1 MFASLATAAAAA
13 VTLGALPYIHIPN
26 PELPSLPGIGRIPI
40 QVFGIIVAAGV
51 FIGVEI
57 CARYARRRAVDEDDF
72 RSLVGWV
79 IISGFIGA
87 HVFDV
92 LAYQSDKIASD
103 PLIFLKIWAGIS
115 SYGGVLGAVVGYL
128 IFLKR
133 HPGRWPALWADICVS
148 GFVTGFTIGRIG
160 CTVVSDHVGRQTDF
174 VLGMDYPASF
184 VNSHLHVNEA
194 MRLHNLGLYELLYLI
209 PVNVLVLLLAFKKQK
224 LPASFLT
231 ILTGALY
238 APVRFYL
245 DFLRLDDSDPR
256 YGGLTFAQWVSIGV
270 FVASIVAA
278 FVVAR
283 KGRVAPLAEELGG
296 RQGGY
301 REGVTAPMVVVSD
314 GKPASGK
321 PKAARKA

>member
-1 MFASLATAAAAA
+1 MLASLATAAAAA

-51 FIGVEI
+51 FIGAEI
-57 CARYARRRAVDEDDF
+57 AARYARRRAVDEDDV

-79 IISGFIGA
+79 VLCGFIGA

-103 PLIFLKIWAGIS
+103 PLLFLKVWAGIS
-115 SYGGVLGAVVGYL
+115 SYGGFLGGVVGFL

-133 HPGRWPALWADICVS
+133 HPGRWPAVFADICVV
-148 GFVTGFTIGRIG
+148 GFLPGFTIGRIG
-160 CTVVSDHVGRQTDF
+160 CTVVSDHIGRKTDF

-209 PVNVLVLLLAFKKQK
+209 PVNVLVLWLAFKRPKV
-224 LPASFLT
+224 PAAMVSV
-231 ILTGALY
+231 LTGALY
-238 APVRFYL
+238 APVRFFL

-256 YGGLTFAQWVSIGV
+256 YGGLTFAQWVSIAV
-270 FVASIVAA
+270 FVVSIVAA
-278 FVVAR
+278 FVVSR
-283 KGRVAPLAEELGG
+283 RGKPAPLAEELGG

-301 REGVTAPMVVVSD
+301 RDSATAPMVVVADSKATG
-314 GKPASGK
+314 GKAK
-321 PKAARKA
+321 ARKA